1 MTKLQIETEEFNN
14 TKEII
19 KQLVNE
25 GLDYDAIIDTI
36 VNNGNEHW
44 YPIDI
49 FENKYSFSNLG
60 RVKNNKTGRILGGS
74 YMWEKYKYYCL
85 SNNYSKSYY
94 YVEDTYFCAL
104 DDLITYPDPDNEEVE
119 RWFPEPKPKPTP
131 RNSNNPFI

>member
-1 MTKLQIETEEFNN
+1 MKKLEIEKNEFNN

-25 GLDYDAIIDTI
+25 GLELDNVLVSYDTIIDTI

-74 YMWEKYKYYCL
+74 LFGEGYRSYCL
-85 SNNYSKSYY
+85 SHNYSKSYY
-94 YVEDTYFCAL
+94 YVADTYQCAL
-104 DDLITYPDPDNEEVE
+104 LDLGI
-119 RWFPEPKPKPTP
+119 
-131 RNSNNPFI
+131 